1 MIARHHCI
9 SVLLS
14 AALTVTLRA
23 APIPPPA
30 AAERKGTIPSTPI
43 PAATA
48 SSESSAVSSPPAN
61 SVPAAKSPAATVP
74 ATAAAPAPTNTP
86 ASAPAAT
93 PPPPEK
99 SGILSAVKSKG
110 PPSVPKGSVAPP
122 PLPPRFRQVRG
133 HMGALFDTR
142 NAAPPAPTDP
152 RANPFRPAGAVP
164 NAPLVVADGTTV
176 DPVAINIDLTT
187 LQQAV
192 ATLKVR
198 GVVQRGTLLQL
209 VITSAPGKEGT
220 YKEGDIIN
228 VLLPPGDPVHLR
240 VRQVSRYSVTLALND
255 AEMTLKF

>member
-1 MIARHHCI
+1 MIARRHYF
-9 SVLLS
+9 SVLLF
-14 AALTVTLRA
+14 AALAVALRA
-23 APIPPPA
+23 APGIPPSG
-30 AAERKGTIPSTPI
+30 AERKGTIPSTPI
-43 PAATA
+43 PAAKA
-48 SSESSAVSSPPAN
+48 SSESSAAASPPAN
-61 SVPAAKSPAATVP
+61 SVPAAKSPASTVP
-74 ATAAAPAPTNTP
+74 ATAPARTNTP
-86 ASAPAAT
+86 ASEPAAT

-110 PPSVPKGSVAPP
+110 PSSVPKGFVAPP

-209 VITSAPGKEGT
+209 VITSASGKEGT